1 MAGIYKENASIV
13 LQNQHVK
20 ILLSDMDGAVLG
32 IIDRVTGKDIRS
44 EKTYFFDLLDEG
56 GNSIVPTGVSLE
68 GNLVTVSTSAGA
80 FSVQVDADE
89 DYFTL
94 TLATAL
100 PEGSYKC
107 VLGNAKY
114 TYDYVNKE
122 NTGACGVALTYW
134 VDPMEFPDS
143 KALVSGGHVFRHL
156 RHEQGKYALIIA
168 PIVKQRDIIKK
179 ACLTIDPNE
188 GLVSKIGG
196 AWGRDSRANFG
207 NYLIDFETSKEYIDK
222 TLSFYETLGIDQV
235 DFHQCELNFRQG
247 DFKFE
252 RYDSGAEF
260 KKNVTDVLENI
271 GIQTGLHTYS
281 FYIRYD
287 CDGILADPKWQKDL
301 GVLETFTLAKDISA
315 DTDFLPTTESTECV
329 TTDYGFQS
337 RTTPFILVGEEIIKF
352 KNAPDGFVVAER
364 GWAGTKAVAHK
375 AGEKIKHIDGYYRV
389 IAPIPGSEL
398 FLQIARNTAKAF
410 NEGGFSM
417 IYLDALDGIRMHC
430 AADEIYYYA
439 AMFICELMKH
449 CNKTPLIEYSF
460 FKPAFWAARG
470 RVGAYDYPHRGYK
483 EFFCYHAKDNY
494 NYIDRYSAPTMGWHN
509 FFPFIEQH
517 PGNEHAKYHFAD
529 EIHFLGS
536 LAVMHDFSMVHTT
549 TIPEFMEKYAGLRRN
564 VAIYRKYDD
573 LRKAGYFTEETRN
586 KLIGGKWEYHLK
598 EKENGEYVFEEKD
611 FQKKKLYDLTDD
623 DRNSGKF
630 NNPFGQ
636 QVPFIRIEALL
647 STACK
652 GGMELLALDENKDLI
667 DQNLVV
673 DYDGTIDLN
682 EKLAKKVRVLGN
694 GKPGSAIGIR
704 HRLTSVKSS
713 RGYMLY
719 VIDTDFEGWREFTLV
734 ETDVS
739 DRVELGFDT
748 INGTVG
754 GGLYPCYRSEMAN
767 RIFSQTDILTHG
779 DVSGVR
785 MNSIVA
791 YDPTY
796 EILKNP
802 TVKIGDTQIQFICEL
817 MSTDYIEFDGKT
829 AKVIDRYGNEKEI
842 FYESNLVA
850 PAGEFTAQLQSHSL
864 NGNDARAV
872 LTIGFTGN
880 EIANEK

>member
-1 MAGIYKENASIV
+1 MATISATNNSIILENKHVQLTISARDASV
-13 LQNQHVK
+13 LQ
-20 ILLSDMDGAVLG
+20 VL
-32 IIDRVTGKDIRS
+32 DKATGKELRGEQTALITLTDA
-44 EKTYFFDLLDEG
+44 EK
-56 GNSIVPTGVSLE
+56 NPIANTGVTLQ
-68 GNLVTVSTSAGA
+68 GDVLTVETAVGS
-80 FSVQVDADE
+80 FCVKVEADE
-89 DYFTL
+89 DYFTF
-94 TLATAL
+94 TLVSAL
-100 PEGSYKC
+100 PEGAYQC
-107 VLGNAKY
+107 LLGYVKY
-114 TYDYVNKE
+114 TYDYENKE
-122 NTGACGVALTYW
+122 NTGACGIALTYW
-134 VDPMEFPDS
+134 VDPEFFPDAKS
-143 KALVSGGHVFRHL
+143 LETRGTVYRHL
-156 RHEQGKYALIIA
+156 RHEGGRFALIIA
-168 PIVKQRDIIKK
+168 PIVLQKDIIKK
-179 ACLTIDPNE
+179 ACRTIDPNE
-188 GLVSKIGG
+188 GLVSEIGG
-196 AWGRDSRANFG
+196 AWGRDSRMNFG

-222 TLSFYETLGIDQV
+222 TLPFYETLGIDQV

-252 RYDSGAEF
+252 RYDSAEEF

-271 GIQTGLHTYS
+271 GIQSGLHTYS

-287 CDGILADPKWQKDL
+287 CDGILADLKWQKDL
-301 GVLETFTLAKDISA
+301 SVLETFTLAQDISA
-315 DTDFLPTTESTECV
+315 DADFLPTTESTECV

-337 RTTPFILVGEEIIKF
+337 RTTPFVLVGEEIIKF
-352 KNAPDGFVVAER
+352 KNAPDGFIVAER

-375 AGEKIKHIDGYYRV
+375 AGETIKHIDGYYRV
-389 IAPIPGSEL
+389 IAPVPGSEL
-398 FLQIARNTAKAF
+398 FLQVARNTAKAF

-430 AADEIYYYA
+430 TPDEVYYYA
-439 AMFICELMKH
+439 AMFICEIMKY

-483 EFFCYHAKDNY
+483 DFFRYHAKDNY

-549 TIPEFMEKYAGLRRN
+549 TIPEFMDKYAGLRRN

-573 LRKAGYFTEETRN
+573 LRKAGYFSQEIRN
-586 KLIGGKWEYHLK
+586 KLIDGKWEYHLK

-611 FQKKKLYDLTDD
+611 FQKAKLHELTDSA
-623 DRNSGKF
+623 RNTAVF
-630 NNPFGQ
+630 TNPFGA

-647 STACK
+647 STA
-652 GGMELLALDENKDLI
+652 GNGAMELMHFDEDKDLTE
-667 DQNLVV
+667 QPLVK
-673 DYDGTIDLN
+673 DYEGTIDLN
-682 EKLAKKVRVLGN
+682 EKLAKKIRVLGN
-694 GKPGSAIGIR
+694 GKAGSAIGIR

-739 DRVELGFDT
+739 DRMELGFDAD
-748 INGTVG
+748 IAN

-767 RIFSQTDILTHG
+767 RIFSQTDVLTHG

-785 MNSIVA
+785 MSSIVA
-791 YDPTY
+791 YDHTY

-817 MSTDYIEFDGKT
+817 LSTDYIEFDGKT

-842 FYESNLVA
+842 FYESNIVA
-850 PAGEFTAQLQSHSL
+850 PAGEFTAQLVSKSL
-864 NGNDARAV
+864 NGNAARAQI
-872 LTIGFTGN
+872 TFGFTG
-880 EIANEK
+880 EEVK